1 MKTSLIL
8 MAQYDGRAIVPLWEI
23 CRDYFT
29 HLTPDAFVERAKS
42 GEIQIPIVYMDDG
55 RRTPRGVHLADLA
68 TYIERRA
75 KSARAECRKLTG
87 VPYGARTP
95 RSAVQ

>member
-1 MKTSLIL
+1 MKTALIL

-29 HLTPDAFVERAKS
+29 HLTPDGFVQKAEA
-42 GEIQIPIVYMDDG
+42 GEIQIPIVRMDDS

-68 TYIERRA
+68 AYIERQA
-75 KSARAECRKLTG
+75 KKARQECRKLTG
-87 VPYGARTP
+87 VAYGAR
-95 RSAVQ
+95 SVQVGS